1 MASWQHARLM
11 THVDGG
17 ALPWERRCHVQ
28 KHASG
33 TWALSCMPGFMCLQ
47 LLLFVAVFGLFMQP
61 GGVQQ
66 SMVPMAT
73 LSLVGYT
80 VCIPLLFLTIL
91 VRHGAAIRHD
101 QTLRAVNQGSSEA
114 SNPFYHIR
122 QRYQELY
129 RLGVWGVW
137 GVWGV

>member
-1 MASWQHARLM
+1 
-11 THVDGG
+11 
-17 ALPWERRCHVQ
+17 
-28 KHASG
+28 
-33 TWALSCMPGFMCLQ
+33 MPGFMCLQ

-91 VRHGAAIRHD
+91 VRHGAANDKPAIRHD